1 MGSQKDNRHIYLTKR
16 SLLKE
21 EYNSGRLSELYS
33 SLVNNFEIAIIIPVK
48 NEFPGFLKTLE
59 SLNYSWLSCLKSTKL
74 LIITVVNSQ
83 ENSPIDE
90 IQNNEKLIFALEE
103 AKNQQKYEGLDFFT
117 INLNCKMPEKQ
128 GVGYARK
135 IGMDY
140 AIFFNCNV
148 LACLDGDTL
157 VEKNYVEALY
167 QFSKDVKEKGELFAV
182 TDFFHQKAEN
192 QFFQKAID
200 SYEGFLKFHSKKLKN
215 CGTPFYPVALGP
227 TLVSSNYAYCAVNGM
242 NLKVAGEDFYFLQS
256 LIKLK
261 IAEGKNFETRMLSTS
276 VFPSSRISNR
286 VLFGT
291 GSRINELVEEAKKK
305 ATDWLSEENDE
316 KILENICYPFYD
328 EWIYEELEKFI
339 TSKNPNDTKLKI
351 FLEDE
356 KFLETYSKIQK
367 TYGKSQNRLEA
378 AFHTWFDGLKII
390 RGIHF
395 LERVEGKIYL
405 EVLN

>member
-1 MGSQKDNRHIYLTKR
+1 MGNQKDNRHIYLTKR

-33 SLVNNFEIAIIIPVK
+33 SLVNQHQISVIIPIK
-48 NEFPGFLKTLE
+48 NEFPDFFSALE
-59 SLNYSWLSCLKSTKL
+59 SLNQSWLSFCETSFCEKSSCEKEKIL
-74 LIITVVNSQ
+74 VILVVNAL
-83 ENSPIDE
+83 ENDNPKVIE
-90 IQNNEKLIFALEE
+90 NNEKLIEALEE

-135 IGMDY
+135 LGMDY
-140 AIFFNCNV
+140 AIFFDCKI

-192 QFFQKAID
+192 QFYQKAID
-200 SYEGFLKFHSKKLKN
+200 SYEDFLKFHSKKLEE

-261 IAEGKNFETRMLSTS
+261 IADGKTLKTSMLNTS
-276 VFPSSRISNR
+276 VFPSSRISDR

-291 GSRINELVEEAKKK
+291 GSRINELVEDAKNMSQSC
-305 ATDWLSEENDE
+305 DND
-316 KILENICYPFYD
+316 KILEKISYPYYD
-328 EWIYEELEKFI
+328 EWIYDEFKKFFAE
-339 TSKNPNDTKLKI
+339 KNPEVTKLKD

-356 KFLETYSKIQK
+356 KFLENFAKMK
-367 TYGKSQNRLEA
+367 KNYGKSQNRFEA

-395 LERVEGKIYL
+395 LEK
-405 EVLN
+405 N